1 MKQFSVAERRI
12 NDLLGLPRA
21 AKQAIT
27 VLVDSALCVLT
38 VWIAICFR
46 FESWISLSGY
56 QWFAVVLSIFLAIPL
71 LAVFGF
77 YHTVIRFVGKQ
88 TIGAALRAIGLYAV
102 IFSAVFTAYGFPL
115 VPRTIGILQPLLLL
129 LSLALVRLLASQLLS
144 ESTTARPSAAFLPS
158 VLIYGAGSSGQQLA
172 ASLAAKQEYRI
183 AAFLDDDI
191 NLHGAR
197 ISGIPVCSPSQLAAL
212 CEKHLIQNVLLAM
225 PSLARSKRTQIIKQ
239 IGQQRIA
246 IRTLP
251 SLTDLAQGKVQESD
265 LRELAIEDLLGR
277 DPVAPM
283 AALLEKT
290 IRGKIVVVSGA
301 GGSIGSE
308 LCRQIIQLA
317 PQQLIL
323 LELNELALYNVF
335 EELSKLKSATQMSL
349 TPVLGN
355 VLDAAFLHTLF
366 AQHRPAT
373 IFHAAAYKH
382 VPLVEANSAAGLRN
396 NVLGTVTLAQAA
408 VQAAVSDMVL
418 ISTDK
423 AVRPTNVMGAT
434 KRLAE
439 IALQSIAQS
448 QFNVAQQT
456 RFCIVRFG
464 NVLGSSGSVV
474 PLFRQ
479 QIKQGG
485 PITLTHPDI
494 TRYFMTIP
502 EAAQLVLQAAGLNAE
517 QALSRHVYLLDMG
530 DSVRIIDLAIAMIQ
544 LSGLRLKDAQHPDGD
559 IAIEITGLR
568 PGEKLYEELLI
579 SGEAKPTRHSK
590 ILSAEDHLDG
600 SPEQMLESI
609 VDFCKNPQNHANI
622 KAKLIS
628 FNIGYSPTTQP

>member
-1 MKQFSVAERRI
+1 MQTITTRRI
-12 NDLLGLPRA
+12 DSLLALPRE
-21 AKQAIT
+21 AKKTLA
-27 VLVDSALCVLT
+27 VMADSSLCVLT
-38 VWIAICFR
+38 VWLAICFR
-46 FESWISLSGY
+46 FESWVSLEGY
-56 QWFAVVLSIFLAIPL
+56 QWLAVLLSVVLAIPL
-71 LAVFGF
+71 LTAFGF
-77 YHTVIRFVGKQ
+77 YHTVIRYVGRQ
-88 TIGAALRAIGLYAV
+88 TIHAALRAVGIYAL

-129 LSLALVRLLASQLLS
+129 LGLALVRLMASQLLS
-144 ESTTARPSAAFLPS
+144 ESITARHSAAALPS
-158 VLIYGAGSSGQQLA
+158 VLIYGAGNSGQQLA
-172 ASLAAKQEYRI
+172 TSLAAKQKYRVS
-183 AAFLDDDI
+183 AFLDDDV

-197 ISGIPVCSPSQLAAL
+197 ISGIPVCSPIQLAAL
-212 CEKHLIQNVLLAM
+212 CEKHHVQNVLLAM

-251 SLTDLAQGKVQESD
+251 SLTDLAQGKVMESD

-290 IRGKIVVVSGA
+290 IRGKVVVVSGA

-317 PQQLIL
+317 PKHLIL
-323 LELNELALYNVF
+323 LELNELALYNIF
-335 EELSKLKSATQMSL
+335 QELSKLKSVAQTSL

-355 VLDAAFLHTLF
+355 VLDASFLHALF
-366 AQHRPAT
+366 AQHGPNT

-423 AVRPTNVMGAT
+423 AVRPTNVMGAS

-448 QFNVAQQT
+448 QSNAAQQT

-474 PLFRQ
+474 PLFRE

-485 PITLTHPDI
+485 PISLTHPDI

-544 LSGLRLKDAQHPDGD
+544 LSGLRLKDNQHPDGD
-559 IAIEITGLR
+559 VAIEITGLR

-579 SGEAKPTRHSK
+579 AGEAKPTRHPK
-590 ILSAEDHLDG
+590 ILSAEDNLDG

-609 VDFCKNPQNHANI
+609 LDFCENLQSNENI
-622 KAKLIS
+622 KAGLVS

>member
-1 MKQFSVAERRI
+1 MQTSAARSI
-12 NDLLGLPRA
+12 DLVLALPRG
-21 AKQAIT
+21 AKKTLA
-27 VLVDSALCVLT
+27 VMADSALCVLT
-38 VWIAICFR
+38 VWLAICFR
-46 FESWISLSGY
+46 FESWVNLEGY
-56 QWFAVVLSIFLAIPL
+56 QWFAVLLSVALAIPL
-71 LAVFGF
+71 LTAFGF
-77 YHTVIRFVGKQ
+77 YQTVIRYVGMQ
-88 TIGAALRAIGLYAV
+88 IIMAALRAIGLYA
-102 IFSAVFTAYGFPL
+102 IIYSAVFTAYGFPL

-129 LSLALVRLLASQLLS
+129 ISLALVRLMASQLLS
-144 ESTTARPSAAFLPS
+144 ESVTSRHSAAALPS
-158 VLIYGAGSSGQQLA
+158 VLIYGAGNSGQQLA
-172 ASLAAKQEYRI
+172 TSLAAKQEYRVS
-183 AAFLDDDI
+183 AFLDDNV

-197 ISGIPVCSPSQLAAL
+197 ISGIPVYSPGQLAAL
-212 CEKHLIQNVLLAM
+212 CEKHDVQCVLLAM
-225 PSLARSKRTQIIKQ
+225 PSLARSRRTQIIKH
-239 IGQQRIA
+239 IGEQRIA

-251 SLTDLAQGKVQESD
+251 SLADLAQGKVSESD
-265 LRELAIEDLLGR
+265 LRELDIEDLLGR

-283 AALLEKT
+283 PDLLEKT
-290 IRGKIVVVSGA
+290 IRGKVVLVSGA

-317 PQQLIL
+317 PQHLIL
-323 LELNELALYNVF
+323 LELSELALYNIF
-335 EELSKLKSATQMSL
+335 QELSKPKSVTQTSL

-355 VLDAAFLHTLF
+355 VLDAPFLHALF
-366 AQHRPAT
+366 AQYRPNT

-396 NVLGTVTLAQAA
+396 NVLGTLTLAQAA

-423 AVRPTNVMGAT
+423 AVRPTNVMGAS

-448 QFNVAQQT
+448 QSNAAPET

-474 PLFRQ
+474 PLFRE

-485 PITLTHPDI
+485 PISLTHPDV

-544 LSGLRLKDAQHPDGD
+544 LSGLRLKDNQHPDGD

-579 SGEAKPTRHSK
+579 AGEAKPTCHPK
-590 ILSAEDHLDG
+590 ILSAEDNLEG
-600 SPEQMLESI
+600 SPEQVLESI
-609 VDFCKNPQNHANI
+609 VDFFENLQSNENI
-622 KAKLIS
+622 KAGLVS